1 MPRLLPAVLALLLP
15 LGALAQTAQFGLE
28 YQPQAAGI
36 SNGAGE
42 LPLAWAGGLNSP
54 QFSSIDL
61 NADGQ
66 QDLFVFE
73 RMTNRVQTYLSV
85 PTVSGGRGWQYAPEY
100 ESLFPGDL
108 QNWAL
113 LRDYDCDNRPDLWTQ
128 IGGGDVRVFRN
139 VPDAAGRPAFQL
151 ISNQLTYSLGSGPS
165 NFNIRLGGYDIPA
178 IQDVDGDGRLDILS
192 FDFASGS
199 YLQYFRNTSGSCGG
213 LQFRQE
219 SDYWGG
225 IMSCFSTCTGY
236 ATGGVACRPNGT
248 NHTGGFGLL
257 LQDFDQD
264 GDQDLLLG
272 RDGCPELVGLR
283 NTGTAQLAATN
294 SSSQLATLPN
304 GLGAVSLVNYP
315 VAFSLDATQD
325 GKPDLVVASGLLDN
339 TDRVSLRNNVLLFEN
354 TGTAAA
360 PNYVRRPAGFLTDEM
375 LDVSEGAAAAFADLD
390 ADGLVDMLVA
400 NHGEQYGAP
409 FTETNY
415 RATMAFYRNVG
426 TRSRPVF
433 SLANADYLGLS
444 ARNFRGLRPTLTDLN
459 RDGAVDLAFGATHQG
474 ASFVFYF
481 LNTAAAN
488 QPAAFNAAQLTY
500 LRNLG
505 NTAGDTPC
513 FTDVDGDGNLDL
525 LLGTNSNNTVGS
537 LLYYRRNPAQP
548 FEESFS
554 LLNDDF
560 GRIRMANGERPFT
573 LAPTVTDADGDGTP
587 DLLTIDHTGV
597 LRMYANYRAQNGTFV
612 ERTDLVLNSRTGQ
625 YETTHLGANNRARNH
640 VVAADLGNDGAP
652 EIVVGLETGGLLLY
666 GTRNRVTS
674 TRNQAAVLQLQLY
687 PSPATTEVVV
697 ETAAP
702 TSVLVRDLRGRLVL
716 QARTPARKHQ
726 LSVRALAA
734 GVYLLEVTDA
744 EGRRG
749 VQRFSVAE

>member
-1 MPRLLPAVLALLLP
+1 MSRLLPAALALLLP
-15 LGALAQTAQFGLE
+15 LGVFAQTSRFGLE
-28 YQPQAAGI
+28 YRPQAAGI
-36 SNGAGE
+36 SNGAAE

-54 QFSSIDL
+54 QFSGIDL

-66 QDLFVFE
+66 QDMFVFE

-85 PTVSGGRGWQYAPEY
+85 PAANGGRAWQYAPEY
-100 ESLFPGDL
+100 EGLFPGDL

-128 IGGGDVRVFRN
+128 IAGGDVRVFRN
-139 VPDAAGRPAFQL
+139 VPDAAGRPTFQL
-151 ISNQLTYSLGSGPS
+151 ISNQLTYSLGSGTGS
-165 NFNIRLGGYDIPA
+165 FNIRLGGYDVPA

-192 FDFASGS
+192 FDFASGN
-199 YLQYFRNTSGSCGG
+199 YLQYFRNTSAGCGG

-219 SDYWGG
+219 SDFWGG
-225 IMSCFSTCTGY
+225 VTACFSSCTGY

-248 NHTGGFGLL
+248 NHTGGSGVL

-264 GDQDLLLG
+264 GDQDVLVG
-272 RDGCPELVGLR
+272 RDGCAELVGLR

-294 SSSQLATLPN
+294 SGSVLTALPN

-315 VAFSLDATQD
+315 VAFSLDATHD
-325 GKPDLVVASGLLDN
+325 GKPDLVVASALLDN
-339 TDRVSLRNNVLLFEN
+339 TDRVSLRNNVQLFEN

-360 PNYVRRPAGFLTDEM
+360 PSYVRRPGGFVADQM
-375 LDVSEGAAAAFADLD
+375 LDVSEGAATTFADLD

-400 NHGEQYGAP
+400 NHAEQYGAHH
-409 FTETNY
+409 TETNY
-415 RATMAFYRNVG
+415 RATLSFYRNVG

-433 SLANADYLGLS
+433 SLANADYLGLA
-444 ARNFRGLRPTLTDLN
+444 ARNLRALRPALADLN
-459 RDGAVDLAFGATHQG
+459 RDGAPDLAFAATYQG

-488 QPAAFNAAQLTY
+488 QPAAFSTAQLTY

-513 FTDVDGDGNLDL
+513 FTDVDGDGHLDL
-525 LLGTNSNNTVGS
+525 LLGTNSINTAGS

-548 FEESFS
+548 LENGFS
-554 LLNDDF
+554 LVSDDY
-560 GRIRMANGERPFT
+560 GRIRMGNGDRPFT

-587 DLLTIDHTGV
+587 DLLTLDHSGV
-597 LRMYANYRAQNGTFV
+597 LRMYANYRAQSGTFV
-612 ERTDLVLNSRTGQ
+612 ERTDLVLNNRTGQ
-625 YETTHLGANNRARNH
+625 YEATRLGANSRARNH
-640 VVAADLGNDGAP
+640 VVAADLSNDGAP
-652 EIVVGLETGGLLLY
+652 EVVVGLETGGLLLY

-674 TRNQAAVLQLQLY
+674 TRNQAAALALQLY
-687 PSPATTEVVV
+687 PNPAATEVLV

-702 TSVLVRDLRGRLVL
+702 TRVVIRDLRGRLVL
-716 QARTPARKHQ
+716 QATPLARRHQ
-726 LSVRALAA
+726 LNVQALAA
-734 GVYLLEVTDA
+734 GTYLLEATDA
-744 EGRRG
+744 QGRRG
-749 VQRFSVAE
+749 GQLLVVGR